1 MTSEIRRTLYRVRL
15 ELDGLVAVHAAR
27 SVWTALAAVAGIVSA
42 EVNMSGALLEMD
54 RPPDRRALDDAL
66 EPAGVR
72 ILAMTVEQGRMLPL
86 A

>member
-1 MTSEIRRTLYRVRL
+1 MNEMRLTRYRVRL

-27 SVWTALAAVAGIVSA
+27 SVWTALTAVAGIVSA
-42 EVNMSGALLEMD
+42 EVSMSGALLEMD
-54 RPPDRRALDDAL
+54 RPPDKLALDEAI

-72 ILAMTVEQGRMLPL
+72 ILSMTVERGRMLPL